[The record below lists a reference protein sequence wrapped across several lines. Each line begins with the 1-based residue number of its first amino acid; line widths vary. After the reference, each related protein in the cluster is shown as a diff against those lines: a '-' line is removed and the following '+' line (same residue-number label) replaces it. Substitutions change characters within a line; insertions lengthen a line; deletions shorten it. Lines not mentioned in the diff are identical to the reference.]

1 MWGETRCILKE
12 FHLLKLLTS
21 LRLAVGTRFK
31 TIQLLGIVLLL
42 VFEGSDKASRAVFG
56 ISWRK

>member
-1 MWGETRCILKE
+1 MYMKE

-42 VFEGSDKASRAVFG
+42 VFEGSDKTSRAVFG
-56 ISWRK
+56 ISLRK